1 MWKSPVKIK
10 NFTLSVEKIIMGR
23 AATATINLAAF
34 RENYR
39 LAKSVAP
46 QQKAVAIIKA
56 DAYGHGAV
64 KLALALED
72 EADAFGV
79 ACIEEALELREA
91 GIGKP
96 ILLLEGFFT
105 ADELPIIS
113 DNNFW
118 CAVHSLEQIDIIAQ
132 ARLAQPIDI
141 WLKMDSGMHRLGVLP
156 KDYHHAFARLKHIKQ
171 VNNIVLMS
179 HFASA
184 DDFSSA
190 VTAQQVSCFD
200 DISHELNA
208 PVSIANSAATLG
220 HENARRDFQRPG
232 IMLYGATPFDAPHPL
247 ANQLKTVMT
256 LTSEVIA
263 IRDLEPGDGIGYSH
277 RHVCDVPTKVGTVAI
292 GYADGYPRHAKD
304 GTPVIVNGQRTHI
317 IGRVS
322 MDMLTVDL
330 THINGAKVGS
340 KVELWGENLPAVE
353 VACYCD
359 TVAYTLFTGITR
371 RVHKK
376 YIDSF

>member
-1 MWKSPVKIK
+1 
-10 NFTLSVEKIIMGR
+10 MGR
-23 AATATINLAAF
+23 AATATINLNAF

-46 QQKAVAIIKA
+46 HQQAVAIIKA
-56 DAYGHGAV
+56 DGYGHGAI
-64 KLALALED
+64 KLAFALEP

-91 GIGKP
+91 GIKKP

-113 DNNFW
+113 DNQFW

-132 ARLAQPIDI
+132 ANLNSPLNI
-141 WLKMDSGMHRLGVLP
+141 WLKMDSGMHRLGVMPNDYVMAYEKLTQLP
-156 KDYHHAFARLKHIKQ
+156 Q
-171 VNNIVLMS
+171 VHQVVLMS

-184 DDFSSA
+184 DDLTSEITRKQIDCFNQTTSSI
-190 VTAQQVSCFD
+190 D
-200 DISHELNA
+200 A
-208 PVSIANSAATLG
+208 PISIANSAATLG
-220 HENARRDFQRPG
+220 HEETRHEFQRPG
-232 IMLYGATPFDAPHPL
+232 IMLYGATPFEHSHPL
-247 ANQLKTVMT
+247 AGQLKAVMT
-256 LTSEVIA
+256 LTSEIIA
-263 IRDLEPGDGIGYSH
+263 IRDIAAGEGVGYSH
-277 RHVCDVPTKVGTVAI
+277 RHVCQTPTKVGTVAM
-292 GYADGYPRHAKD
+292 GYADGYPRHAKE

-330 THINGAKVGS
+330 THINNAKVGAR
-340 KVELWGENLPAVE
+340 VELWGDNLPAAE
-353 VACYCD
+353 VAPYAD
-359 TVAYTLFTGITR
+359 TIPYTLFTGITR

-376 YIDSF
+376 YLYE